1 MKVWGAEEDMTTA
14 SMGDAMV
21 TGRVRAD
28 GTLELDGAVPLEP
41 GPVCVIVQRYR
52 QVRSGGDTRSVL
64 ERIRRRRQ
72 SAGIR
77 ARTKEEI
84 DAQIDALRDESESEL
99 REVERIHEQIREL
112 KE

>member
-1 MKVWGAEEDMTTA
+1 MATA

-52 QVRSGGDTRSVL
+52 QGRAGDDTRSVL
-64 ERIRRRRQ
+64 QRIRRQRQ
-72 SAGIR
+72 VSGAV

-84 DAQIDALRDESESEL
+84 DAQIDALRHESEAEF
-99 REVERIHEQIREL
+99 REVERIHAQIREL